1 MMIFARSRT
10 FNPKT
15 PEDILE
21 LHRSSMKL
29 EPLNMTQSPLITLA
43 FFSWEDM
50 LSSLFDMS
58 KYPFS
63 KETQE
68 YRMLR
73 QDYIAE
79 EDLIKPEFT
88 ILADRAKS
96 RILQSLE
103 KGIVDSR
110 PDMDPEIEVWS
121 FSVAMYLVTTIGDS
135 YLRRRYALAEAKR
148 VYELLRIDQREKV
161 FEIAV
166 GTFNWNLRKD
176 LPVFGEQYDFALHF
190 VNYLSNALNFQDD
203 KWKLV
208 NRLLTNSYVFLTQ
221 DETARLLEE
230 EVRKFI
236 ESRLVDTGAINET
249 PSAVLTDEIRRRLAL
264 VRNRVAYEELPKI
277 AVVEAYPPCIRQ
289 LHDHVIA
296 GQHLSHLGRF
306 ALTTFL
312 FNIGVSVDEIV
323 KLFANQSDFN
333 EKMTRY
339 QVEHIAGS
347 KGSKTKYK
355 PPNCDTL
362 RTHGLCLLRVEECR
376 NMKNPLVYYKRKARA
391 FG

>member
-1 MMIFARSRT
+1 
-10 FNPKT
+10 
-15 PEDILE
+15 
-21 LHRSSMKL
+21 
-29 EPLNMTQSPLITLA
+29 MTQSPLITLA

-58 KYPFS
+58 KYPFT

-68 YRMLR
+68 YRLLR
-73 QDYIAE
+73 QNYIAE
-79 EDLIKPEFT
+79 EDLTKPEFA
-88 ILADRAKS
+88 ILTDRAKS

-103 KGIVDSR
+103 KGIVDSQ

-121 FSVAMYLVTTIGDS
+121 FSVAMYLVMTIGDS

-148 VYELLRIDQREKV
+148 VYELLRMDQSEKL

-166 GTFNWNLRKD
+166 ATFNWDIRKE
-176 LPVFGEQYDFALHF
+176 LPGSGEQYDFALHF

-236 ESRLVDTGAINET
+236 ESRLDNADAIIQTSPAE
-249 PSAVLTDEIRRRLAL
+249 LTDEIRRRLAL
-264 VRNRVAYEELPKI
+264 VRNRVAYEELPKN
-277 AVVEAYPPCIRQ
+277 AVIEAYPPCIKLLYDR
-289 LHDHVIA
+289 VVA

-323 KLFANQSDFN
+323 KLFSNQSDFN

-339 QVEHIAGS
+339 QVEHIAGA

-376 NMKNPLVYYKRKARA
+376 NIKNPLVYYKRKVRA